1 LTLRP
6 LTLTACFGAPMW
18 IAAYAAAA
26 IGAGVSD
33 AGATIAA
40 DARIANGWRVLRAVD
55 CARCHGRDFTGLAAP
70 SIVAY
75 ARSQS
80 RETFVRM
87 VLDGDPIRGMP
98 GYVNNAYVVEN
109 LDDIYQYFVARAND
123 EIGPAYRPPVRMEP
137 R

>member
-1 LTLRP
+1 MRP
-6 LTLTACFGAPMW
+6 LKLTACFGAPMW
-18 IAAYAAAA
+18 IATYATAA
-26 IGAGVSD
+26 IGANVSD
-33 AGATIAA
+33 AGETIAT
-40 DARIANGWRVLRAVD
+40 DARIANGWRVLRVVD